1 MARDLFGDVVH
12 PSSHIG
18 GRKRFTLPLSL
29 FVHGLVLA
37 AVILVPLMASDELP
51 APRTEVIFPA
61 AVAPPPPPPEPP
73 NPAVARRLVTEV
85 MPAAIPT
92 EAPTGIA
99 PATGLEP
106 DVPPGIEVEGGLPNV
121 IEGSGAVGFVEPPPP
136 PPPPTKPTRVSS
148 GMTPPVKVR
157 DAQPVYSTTARLAHV
172 DGTVILEA
180 VIAANGHVAEV
191 RVLRSIPLLDQAAVD
206 AVRQWVYSPAL
217 LSGVPVPVVV
227 TVTVTFTLK

>member
-29 FVHGLVLA
+29 LVHGGVLA

-61 AVAPPPPPPEPP
+61 AVAPPPSPPEPP

-85 MPAAIPT
+85 MPAATPT

-99 PATGLEP
+99 PDSGIAP
-106 DVPPGIEVEGGLPNV
+106 DIPPGLGVQEGPQGV

-136 PPPPTKPTRVSS
+136 P
-148 GMTPPVKVR
+148 
-157 DAQPVYSTTARLAHV
+157 
-172 DGTVILEA
+172 
-180 VIAANGHVAEV
+180 
-191 RVLRSIPLLDQAAVD
+191 
-206 AVRQWVYSPAL
+206 
-217 LSGVPVPVVV
+217 
-227 TVTVTFTLK
+227 